1 MSKNTHI
8 YFKCSELYC
17 IHSEPSAQYSAF
29 LVNHK
34 DTVTEPGERKAP
46 GVRHSL
52 PQGGLFYV

>member
-34 DTVTEPGERKAP
+34 DTVTESGDRKAP
-46 GVRHSL
+46 GVE
-52 PQGGLFYV
+52 